1 MQGEKSKIVIWGVL
15 LFFAVI
21 IVLIVL
27 VFNKEETNIDDG
39 HEILNNVYNY
49 SEVYDYSTYQTV
61 YQSLFDYYTQ
71 VNSNF
76 NQVLPLLS
84 EIYKK
89 RYNISSDNIENY
101 IEEFYGNFL

>member
-39 HEILNNVYNY
+39 HEL
-49 SEVYDYSTYQTV
+49 
-61 YQSLFDYYTQ
+61 SL
-71 VNSNF
+71 
-76 NQVLPLLS
+76 
-84 EIYKK
+84 IH
-89 RYNISSDNIENY
+89 I
-101 IEEFYGNFL
+101 